1 MSGRRGRMSFST
13 MGNSLKKNRPYRSP
27 SSSGRM
33 YGSAA
38 IPRSAMESGP
48 VSRPARARTAA
59 PRAAAAGPFAAPCG
73 RRPRRSV
80 PLAPRPAR
88 GDPEA
93 IRRFPPDRCDATRRR
108 AGPPPP
114 PRRRRPPG
122 RGPGRVGRPGEAG
135 SAAGRAP
142 AELGPAP
149 RKGALKPPGANG
161 RGMPADDARHR
172 PQAIR
177 GRDGGAGA
185 GRGRQRRR
193 CHEHAA
199 APAGHQPSRSE
210 SPATLTAATDPLP
223 VRRAAARGA
232 ARARAAAR
240 GAARPGAGVR
250 AAARAGAPAAAG
262 AGTRPARPPRCPLR
276 NIVAGVILLI
286 HFWR

>member
-38 IPRSAMESGP
+38 MPRSAMESGP
-48 VSRPARARTAA
+48 VSRPARPRTAA
-59 PRAAAAGPFAAPCG
+59 PRAAAAGRFATPC
-73 RRPRRSV
+73 RPRPRRSV

-149 RKGALKPPGANG
+149 RNGALKPPGATG
-161 RGMPADDARHR
+161 RGPAGDARHR

-185 GRGRQRRR
+185 GRGRQSSRR
-193 CHEHAA
+193 CHEQHAA

-210 SPATLTAATDPLP
+210 SPA
-223 VRRAAARGA
+223 RRHSPPPPTPRC
-232 ARARAAAR
+232 RC
-240 GAARPGAGVR
+240 
-250 AAARAGAPAAAG
+250 AGA
-262 AGTRPARPPRCPLR
+262 RPARSRR
-276 NIVAGVILLI
+276 S
-286 HFWR
+286 